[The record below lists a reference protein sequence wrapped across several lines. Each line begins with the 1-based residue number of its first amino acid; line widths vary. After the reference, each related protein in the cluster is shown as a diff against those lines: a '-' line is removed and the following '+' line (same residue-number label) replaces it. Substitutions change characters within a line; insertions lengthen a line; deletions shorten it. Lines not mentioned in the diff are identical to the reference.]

1 MGCRV
6 GAESKPPRNC
16 YVSTLL
22 RSTRE
27 LGKWLVGYTAPL
39 STLDYGPPSS
49 GKTQSS
55 TRA

>member
-6 GAESKPPRNC
+6 GAESKPPRDC
-16 YVSTLL
+16 YVSALL

-27 LGKWLVGYTAPL
+27 LGKWLVGHTAPL
-39 STLDYGPPSS
+39 STLEYGPPSS
-49 GKTQSS
+49 EKTQSS